1 MKVQNIINILTET
14 VRPNYLYHS
23 TTVSNALDI
32 IDDQSIKPKKSWG
45 GKNDI
50 PIVSMSRNSK
60 LFYNNENY
68 NNPEVQF
75 VFDRDVLKMH
85 FHSPT
90 PTNWMKD
97 SIYPYGSIPNE
108 LQSMNKNKAWEH
120 KNKYE
125 REEYLTKPIPTS
137 PKFIE
142 KIVIYQSAIQQKL
155 DSLDED
161 FPNYYHIKKRMER
174 ELAEDIPLLIDKIN
188 FLKIPLEII

>member
-1 MKVQNIINILTET
+1 
-14 VRPNYLYHS
+14 
-23 TTVSNALDI
+23 
-32 IDDQSIKPKKSWG
+32 
-45 GKNDI
+45 
-50 PIVSMSRNSK
+50 MSRNSK

-97 SIYPYGSIPNE
+97 SIYPYSSIPNE
-108 LQSMNKNKAWEH
+108 LQSINKNKAWEH

-142 KIVIYQSAIQQKL
+142 
-155 DSLDED
+155 
-161 FPNYYHIKKRMER
+161 RMER
-174 ELAEDIPLLIDKIN
+174 ELTQEIPQLVDKIK
-188 FLKIPLEII
+188 FLNIPFEIV